1 MGAPAHTQCESRV
14 PVAPQGSGGRP
25 TVSREVRGGRALRVR
40 FEAGEVRRMLKERPA
55 GPNAG
60 DVALGRRC
68 GHWAAQYR
76 GFTEGHASAKIRY
89 RGPHFTY
96 TVFSLFLPDLCHV
109 PRDMMLNRVRAI
121 RAVRA
126 KSDAPPT
133 PHPDDSHASA
143 TRLMLV
149 WVTRE
154 AASLA
159 RRKWQPGWH
168 QRPAR
173 AARRFRPRA
182 QCPAHS
188 RAGPSCCGDLLDVGL
203 ACFAGA
209 VSPTTSDTR

>member
-1 MGAPAHTQCESRV
+1 MRVSGSSRV
-14 PVAPQGSGGRP
+14 RRP
-25 TVSREVRGGRALRVR
+25 TNGLARSSRRSSAACKVRARRSQTNAEGAASRAEHR
-40 FEAGEVRRMLKERPA
+40 F
-55 GPNAG
+55 